1 MNKIVREHYPASKL
15 PEDLREG
22 IPEGAEVVVTVEI
35 REPRTYP
42 GFPPEPER
50 KPKTA
55 KETWGD
61 TLRAHKESSDFREA
75 TDDPVE
81 RIRALR
87 DEWDHR

>member
-1 MNKIVREHYPASKL
+1 MPASEL
-15 PEDLREG
+15 PEAWRDD
-22 IPEGAEVVVTVEI
+22 IPADAEVIVTVEV
-35 REPRTYP
+35 REQRFP

-50 KPKTA
+50 KPMTA
-55 KETWGD
+55 DE
-61 TLRAHKESSDFREA
+61 LRESIRRYKASPEFREA